1 MLGGAALHPGRERV
15 DRTAASAGTD
25 SYAAGWRDRN
35 GASRPIDEGHAMRR
49 SRITFLAA
57 SAVFVFAGCQDSPTS
72 LTPAADRIQASTA
85 LTGAA
90 LLGQKIFEDVRLS
103 VNNNQ
108 SCQTCHE
115 PGQGFAAPSEGTA
128 HQGSVVQGSVA
139 GRFGNRKPPT
149 AAYATITPLFSG
161 GNNPTGGLFW
171 DGRAT
176 GHLLGNPAADQA
188 LGPFLNPAE
197 QALPDKACVIYF
209 ISGSDYR
216 GLFASTYGAAAL
228 DIGWPGNTSTTCT
241 TPAAEPGEYVSLT
254 SAERTLVNEAYDNV
268 GRAIA
273 AFEATLNL
281 YSSSFDA
288 GQLTALAQQGQKLFT
303 GKGKCGQCHSAKG
316 SRPAFTDFAFHNLG
330 VPKNPANPVWGWG
343 TPANEFDPGL
353 GGFTGRSQHL
363 AKIRTP
369 TVRNVGMGQNR
380 TFMHNGALLSLKQV
394 VDFYNTRD
402 ALPRCTDEAVLRDP
416 RRWGSYGVGATPA
429 RCWPAPQHAATM
441 DSKNMGKLGL
451 SDADVD
457 AIVAF
462 MMALTDG

>member
-1 MLGGAALHPGRERV
+1 
-15 DRTAASAGTD
+15 
-25 SYAAGWRDRN
+25 
-35 GASRPIDEGHAMRR
+35 MRR

-57 SAVFVFAGCQDSPTS
+57 SAAFVLAGCQDTPTAFA
-72 LTPAADRIQASTA
+72 PGADRIQASTA
-85 LTGAA
+85 LTGTE
-90 LLGQKIFEDVRLS
+90 LLGKYIFEDVRLS
-103 VNNNQ
+103 VNGNQ

-115 PGQGFAAPSEGTA
+115 PEQGFAAPVAGTTNA
-128 HQGSVVQGSVA
+128 GSVVQGSVP

-209 ISGSDYR
+209 ISGSEYKD
-216 GLFASTYGAAAL
+216 LFGSTYGRGAMG
-228 DIGWPGNTSTTCT
+228 ITWPSTTPT
-241 TPAAEPGEYVSLT
+241 TCRDPDVEPGERVGLNDEQR
-254 SAERTLVNEAYDNV
+254 ALVNEAYDNV
-268 GRAIA
+268 GRALA
-273 AFEATLNL
+273 AFEATFNR
-281 YSSSFDA
+281 YSSKFDA
-288 GQLTALAQQGQKLFT
+288 GQLSAQEQQGQKLFT
-303 GKGKCGQCHSAKG
+303 SKGKCAQCHTAKG

-343 TPANEFDPGL
+343 SPADAFDPGL

-363 AKIRTP
+363 AKMRTP
-369 TVRNVGMGQNR
+369 TVRNVGMGDNR

-402 ALPRCTDEAVLRDP
+402 TLPRCTDPDVLQDP
-416 RRWGSYGVGATPA
+416 RRWGSYGVGVEPA

-451 SDADVD
+451 SEAEVD

-462 MMALTDG
+462 MVALTDR